1 MLITSPGPLGTD
13 GTPLPVSVEAS
24 QKSFLGKLSMAPT
37 CYIEAEQCLTGG
49 QVELHDGLVGHVVE
63 VLDDAAEGVSVG
75 SDQDLLSGQDL
86 RHDGVVPVGQGSL
99 DGQLKGLEH
108 RELLGLGL
116 LSISGVFDD
125 DVVVRVVRVHRRWG
139 DVEGTAPDLEG
150 FLSAVVFRT

>member
-1 MLITSPGPLGTD
+1 
-13 GTPLPVSVEAS
+13 
-24 QKSFLGKLSMAPT
+24 MAPT
-37 CYIEAEQCLTGG
+37 SYIEVEQCLTGG

-75 SDQDLLSGQDL
+75 GDQDLFSGQDL

-150 FLSAVVFRT
+150 FFIRSCFQDIMVLPES